1 MEASPTAHYLPFTGT
16 FTSTSSGSSPIVFAN
31 AREIIEKYNK
41 ANVSRI
47 HNPNPAYQYRLALND
62 NDFGHVTTIDES
74 MKRLEISSVVGPQE
88 TDMDPD
94 QLA

>member
-16 FTSTSSGSSPIVFAN
+16 LTSTSSGSSPIVFAN

-47 HNPNPAYQYRLALND
+47 HNPNPAYQYL
-62 NDFGHVTTIDES
+62 
-74 MKRLEISSVVGPQE
+74 
-88 TDMDPD
+88 
-94 QLA
+94 